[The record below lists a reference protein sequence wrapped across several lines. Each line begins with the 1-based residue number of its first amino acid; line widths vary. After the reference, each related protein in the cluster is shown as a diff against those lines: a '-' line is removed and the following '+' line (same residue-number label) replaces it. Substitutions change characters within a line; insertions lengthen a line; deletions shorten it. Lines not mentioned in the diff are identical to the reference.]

1 MKLKVIA
8 PGSAGTLAKIF
19 LDEKELNGCKGLQVN
34 LEEGE
39 VNEAV
44 LHFIPSKIEIEG
56 EFKIKKVE
64 ELMNK

>member
-8 PGSAGTLAKIF
+8 PGTTGKGVKIF
-19 LDEKELNGCKGLQVN
+19 LDGKELHSCTGLQVN

-44 LHFIPSKIEIEG
+44 LCFVPSEIEIEG